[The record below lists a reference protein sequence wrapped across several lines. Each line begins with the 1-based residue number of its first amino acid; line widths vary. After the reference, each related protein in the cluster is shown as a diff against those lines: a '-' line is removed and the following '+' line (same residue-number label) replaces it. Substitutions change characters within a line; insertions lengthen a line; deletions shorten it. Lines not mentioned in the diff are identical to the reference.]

1 MEDSG
6 LSALSFVIVVLAVWR
21 VSVIIAQD
29 EGPFSV
35 FERVRGRIDP
45 NQSTWLGRGVRCVG
59 CVSFWVA
66 LVALI
71 LLDIPNPIWVWLG
84 VAGGAMLIHRIV
96 K

>member
-1 MEDSG
+1 MN
-6 LSALSFVIVVLAVWR
+6 ALMLVIVTLAVYR
-21 VSVIIAQD
+21 VSVLIAQD

-35 FERVRGRIDP
+35 LEIARSHIDP

-66 LVALI
+66 LVAILI
-71 LLDIPNPIWVWLG
+71 LDVPDGVWAWLA
-84 VAGGAMLIHRIV
+84 VAGGALLIHRLV